1 MNWSDQ
7 LLQPAARR
15 VHLVSWEAVAAG
27 ALPAVTRSRSAGL
40 VSLSAVL
47 SYDGQAGQAAVTR
60 RDDALSPRSRARP
73 QIVRPSPSAPATV

>member
-27 ALPAVTRSRSAGL
+27 ALPAVTRSRSAGQL
-40 VSLSAVL
+40 VWSVC
-47 SYDGQAGQAAVTR
+47 QR
-60 RDDALSPRSRARP
+60 C
-73 QIVRPSPSAPATV
+73 